1 MIIDVHAHYYP
12 ARYTALL
19 AGANAKSRAGARL
32 RPDSDKQQDI
42 DARLNMMDAAG
53 VQMQVLS
60 PASSAPYLA
69 DEQQAVEAARLAN
82 GLYADLVAHYPNRFS
97 AFVSLPLPHID
108 ASLRELARG
117 LDDLAMVGVA
127 MNCSIHNRS
136 AAELEFEPIYDEL
149 NRRGAAVFYHPC
161 QNGVCSPM
169 VHDYGFTTSAGASME
184 DTVLVLH
191 LIARQ
196 IPVRYPKIKYIVPH
210 FGGMIPTLLNRL
222 DNQVPANHPEL
233 REQPSVT
240 AKRLYYD
247 TVGHGSL
254 PALHSAHQAF
264 GARQL
269 LPGSDYP
276 VLLDFESYTETFDYI
291 RRSGLSEADIQCI
304 LHNNAP
310 RVLGIQ
316 CGSQDCVHAAR

>member
-1 MIIDVHAHYYP
+1 MLVDVHAHYYP

-19 AGANAKSRAGARL
+19 AGAKTKSRAGTRL
-32 RPDSDKQQDI
+32 RPDSDSQEDL
-42 DARLNMMDAAG
+42 DARLGMMDAAG

-69 DEQQAVEAARLAN
+69 DEHKAAEVARLAN
-82 GLYADLVAHYPNRFS
+82 DLYADLVARYPSRFA

-117 LDDLAMVGVA
+117 LDVLGMAGA
-127 MNCSIHNRS
+127 TMNCSIHDRS
-136 AAELEFEPIYDEL
+136 IAETEFEPIYQEL
-149 NRRGAAVFYHPC
+149 NHRGAALFYHPC
-161 QNGVCSPM
+161 QNGICSPM
-169 VHDYGFTTSAGASME
+169 VRDYGFTTSAGASME

-196 IPVRYPKIKYIVPH
+196 IPVRYPDIKYIVPH

-222 DNQVPANHPEL
+222 DNQAPANHPNLKE
-233 REQPSVT
+233 RPSTT
-240 AKRLYYD
+240 AARLYYD

-254 PALHSAHQAF
+254 PALCSAHQAF
-264 GARQL
+264 GAEHL

-276 VLLDFESYTETFDYI
+276 VLLDFESYAETFNCI
-291 RRSGLSEADIQCI
+291 RRSGLPAADIECI
-304 LHNNAP
+304 LHQNAP
-310 RVLGIQ
+310 RVLGL
-316 CGSQDCVHAAR
+316 GTSAPRMHARQ